1 MRQTLNIRIQK
12 KMLQAIHT
20 YVYINMYINIYVY
33 INMYIS
39 MYQIV
44 MKSKFHSYI
53 NIK

>member
-20 YVYINMYINIYVY
+20 YVYINMYI
-33 INMYIS
+33 S